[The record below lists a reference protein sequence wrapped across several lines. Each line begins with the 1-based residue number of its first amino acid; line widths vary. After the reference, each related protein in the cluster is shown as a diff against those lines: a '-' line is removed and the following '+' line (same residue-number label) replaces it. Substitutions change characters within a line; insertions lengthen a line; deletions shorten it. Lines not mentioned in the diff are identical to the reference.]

1 MNYDKFGQAYC
12 TEKELCNLLYAN
24 PEQDLSKFMLTDP
37 EQFNSS
43 VERYYNEFEKLQAY
57 KMLDVDV
64 DEFDRLCQEQW
75 SMPDEYRNM
84 DIARW
89 ILEQCSHEAELQR
102 VGEELLLYQ
111 ERNLFD
117 LLKFLKYFVD
127 TLRANNIVWGVG
139 RGSSVASFVLYL
151 IGVHK
156 INSIYYD
163 LEISE
168 FLR

>member
-12 TEKELCNLLYAN
+12 TQDELCILLYAN
-24 PEQDLSKFMLTDP
+24 PEQDLSNFMLTDP

-43 VERYYNEFEKLQAY
+43 VERYYNEFKKLQAY

-111 ERNLFD
+111 EKNLFN